1 MWALISALALGI
13 GVFILLGGNVPN
25 TLKQRASARGDKD
38 ETKKPKGPKRQ
49 NKGAWVTKQSMLL
62 LGWSPRSVRI
72 ASIVSAAV
80 LGVLWFILMHNVVA
94 GGLMGIIGWQVPGI
108 SAELKAAG
116 MLKAQIRQVSTFVG
130 TFADNLETGKPVGQ
144 AIDEAARTIKTPPLK
159 DAAEL
164 VIRRLQGGSDIVEAL
179 GAISD
184 RLNMPTWDLFVDMV
198 KLNQQV
204 KKAPQI
210 FRNLDWQLQEMDLIQ
225 VEFSTS
231 IGMMMAFIV
240 AFFGIMVAAGPIEA
254 LVDPALWSYV
264 THHLSFIP
272 LITTGIAVIL
282 FGGIRKYSRL
292 KVAI

>member
-1 MWALISALALGI
+1 MSLISALALSI
-13 GVFILLGGNVPN
+13 GVFILLGGNFSN
-25 TLKQRASARGDKD
+25 TLRKRLLLTGEKD
-38 ETKKPKGPKRQ
+38 DGKKPKGPKRQ

-62 LGWSPRSVRI
+62 LGWSQQTVKI
-72 ASIVSAAV
+72 ASVVSAAV
-80 LGVLWFILMHNVVA
+80 LGGVWFILTHNMVA
-94 GGLMGIIGWQVPGI
+94 GGLMAVIGWQLPGTA
-108 SAELKAAG
+108 AEVKAAG
-116 MLKAQIRQVSTFVG
+116 KLKSQVRQVASFVG

-144 AIDEAARTIKTPPLK
+144 AIDEAARAITTPPLK

-164 VIRRLQGGSDIVEAL
+164 VIRRLKGGSDIAEAL

-184 RLNMPTWDLFVDMV
+184 RINMPTWDLFVDMV

-204 KKAPQI
+204 RKAPQI
-210 FRNLDWQLQEMDLIQ
+210 FRNLDWQFQEMDLVQ

-231 IGMMMAFIV
+231 ISMFMSFII
-240 AFFGIMVAAGPIEA
+240 AFFGIIVAAGPIEA
-254 LVDPALWSYV
+254 MIDPKLWSYV

-272 LITTGIAVIL
+272 LVTTAIAVIL